1 MRHLTKTF
9 FLTLTFFTSI
19 PLFAG
24 QVDHSQKSLDQRDPD
39 QNVLEY
45 RGASNYEFVERTD
58 LRRYD
63 EGKYIGLVSREVRS
77 FIVKEESTDGAFL
90 YDGDFFVEEAT
101 RRQNA
106 IVGDGISDSIP
117 SKFKINSNGEI
128 VMLEDNGFPS
138 FRGFPS
144 YTKKELQIG
153 DTWQAKAVRAVDPLN
168 KGIVTKMPIY
178 VEYTYKGEQ
187 LYAGQEVYLL
197 TARWATRYG
206 ARFALDF
213 DGDKDLVEATGSHSA
228 TIYVSKETGEALVVR
243 DSVNETF
250 TYKSS
255 GKITF
260 KGTISLFTKYPP
272 ATDTQEFMKAVYAV
286 AENYGEHSDNA
297 GTGDYGLGASY
308 GEASGAGTKEGLGS
322 GYGFVLNEA
331 RPVYIGSKESPVA
344 MVEKTNAGLRL
355 TLPNLQFKANEAVL
369 LNGEGERLDQI
380 ARLLE
385 KVPDVKLLVEGHTAD
400 VGNPA
405 EEKQLS
411 LERAHTI
418 AAELAKRG
426 IKKERFICKGSG
438 SEKPVA
444 SNDSP
449 ENKAK
454 NRRVEITILN

>member
-9 FLTLTFFTSI
+9 LLTLTFFTSI

-90 YDGDFFVEEAT
+90 YDGNFFVEEAT

-250 TYKSS
+250 TYRSS

-272 ATDTQEFMKAVYAV
+272 ATDTQEFLKAVYAV
-286 AENYGEHSDNA
+286 AENYGE
-297 GTGDYGLGASY
+297 
-308 GEASGAGTKEGLGS
+308 
-322 GYGFVLNEA
+322 EA
-331 RPVYIGSKESPVA
+331 RPVYIGSKENPVA

-369 LNGEGERLDQI
+369 LNGESERLDQI

-411 LERAHTI
+411 LDRAHTI
-418 AAELAKRG
+418 AGELAKRG

-438 SEKPVA
+438 SAKPIA
-444 SNDSP
+444 SNDTP

>member
-9 FLTLTFFTSI
+9 LLTLTFFTSI

-228 TIYVSKETGEALVVR
+228 TIYVSKVTGEALVVR

-250 TYKSS
+250 TYRSS

-272 ATDTQEFMKAVYAV
+272 TTDTQEFMKAVYAV
-286 AENYGEHSDNA
+286 AENYGE
-297 GTGDYGLGASY
+297 
-308 GEASGAGTKEGLGS
+308 
-322 GYGFVLNEA
+322 EA
-331 RPVYIGSKESPVA
+331 RPVYIGSKENPFA
-344 MVEKTNAGLRL
+344 TVEKTNAGIRL
-355 TLPNLQFKANEAVL
+355 TLPDLQFKANEAVL
-369 LNGEGERLDQI
+369 LNGEGECLDQI

-411 LERAHTI
+411 LDRAHTI
-418 AAELAKRG
+418 AGELAKRG

-438 SEKPVA
+438 SAKPIA
-444 SNDSP
+444 SNDTP

>member
-9 FLTLTFFTSI
+9 LLTLTFFTSI

-90 YDGDFFVEEAT
+90 YDGNFFVEEAT

-250 TYKSS
+250 IYKSS

-272 ATDTQEFMKAVYAV
+272 ATDTQEFLKAVYAV
-286 AENYGEHSDNA
+286 AENYGE
-297 GTGDYGLGASY
+297 
-308 GEASGAGTKEGLGS
+308 
-322 GYGFVLNEA
+322 EA
-331 RPVYIGSKESPVA
+331 RPVYIGSKENPVA
-344 MVEKTNAGLRL
+344 MVEKTNAGIRL
-355 TLPNLQFKANEAVL
+355 TLPDLQFKANEAVL
-369 LNGEGERLDQI
+369 LNGESERLDQI

-411 LERAHTI
+411 LDRAHTI
-418 AAELAKRG
+418 AGELAKRG

-438 SEKPVA
+438 SAKPIA
-444 SNDSP
+444 SNDTP